1 MELVLDNISQKETI
15 IANALRDIYSS
26 VVLYESYEDDSDLL
40 KTIIDLVEKD
50 IERDRSSKLGANIQC
65 RSVNTHELANAFL
78 ERYEQVFD
86 KARIFASS
94 INKRYGHTI
103 DVASIVGPY
112 ILYLFGVTDVTLSF
126 YITLGLALSNVICDS
141 LANSKDEEDSKEK
154 ERAENQKNKTICR
167 TLLSILEV
175 IEDCDSHSE
184 IDNKELITQC
194 KNEIKKI
201 VDDLDK
207 DANDVPC

>member
-50 IERDRSSKLGANIQC
+50 IERDRSSKLEANIQY
-65 RSVNTHELANAFL
+65 RRVNTHELANAFL

-86 KARIFASS
+86 RARIFASS

-207 DANDVPC
+207 DE

>member
-50 IERDRSSKLGANIQC
+50 IERDRSSKLEANIQY
-65 RSVNTHELANAFL
+65 RRVNTHELANAFL

-86 KARIFASS
+86 RARIFASS

-207 DANDVPC
+207 DG